1 MSDIERFESRM
12 QKLLGERYDLYAEAM
27 KQPPVRGIR
36 INTLK
41 RDNHPISGLCQK
53 PSRYAENGWIAEDV
67 SIGNTKAYLS
77 GCIYSQEPSASFAV
91 TAMDLK
97 PGMKVLD
104 LCAAP
109 GSKSTQIAEALQNQG
124 LLVANEIIPSRAKIL
139 KENIER
145 HGACNVIITNNDP
158 TEVSSVFS
166 EYFDAVLCDAPC
178 SGEGMFR
185 KNPDAKSEWSPEA
198 VEACA
203 RRQASILEEAV
214 KCLKP
219 GGILIYSTCTFS
231 PEENE
236 QNVRLLLEQHP
247 QLELLPID
255 REGGEPGL
263 LLFPGSENCRRIYP
277 MDEGEGHFVAKLRK
291 QHHETITKE
300 LPLLKSDP
308 VSREV
313 NQFLDAH
320 LSRRFPY
327 LYVKRDTVYGGTAP
341 FIDVRP
347 LKLVRHQVMLGTL
360 RHGRF
365 EPSHALVMNSFA
377 AFSPSVELSDEQLQ
391 CYRRG
396 DILQRSCE
404 KGWTAV
410 TVEKHAIGLA
420 KSDGTILKN
429 HYPKAFR
436 IR

>member
-1 MSDIERFESRM
+1 MSEIERYDSRM
-12 QKLLGERYDLYAEAM
+12 QELLGERYNDYTEAM
-27 KQPPVRGIR
+27 MRPPVRGIR

-41 RDNHPISGLCQK
+41 MDNQPIPGLCRK
-53 PSRYAENGWIAEDV
+53 PSPYAVNGWIAEEGP
-67 SIGNTKAYLS
+67 IGNRNEYFS

-97 PGMKVLD
+97 QGMKVLD

-158 TEVSSVFS
+158 KEVASVFPA
-166 EYFDAVLCDAPC
+166 YFDAVLCDAPC

-185 KNPDAKSEWSPEA
+185 KNPEAKNEWSPEA
-198 VEACA
+198 VSACA
-203 RRQASILEEAV
+203 RRQAAILEEAV

-219 GGILIYSTCTFS
+219 GGILVYSTCTFS

-236 QNVRLLLEQHP
+236 QNVKTLLEQHTE
-247 QLELLPID
+247 LELLPID
-255 REGGEPGL
+255 HAGGEPGL
-263 LLFPGSENCRRIYP
+263 PFFKGSENCRRIYP
-277 MDEGEGHFVAKLRK
+277 MEEGEGHFVAKLRK
-291 QHHETITKE
+291 QDRDTEELK

-308 VSREV
+308 VPKEV
-313 NQFLDAH
+313 NPFLDAH
-320 LSRRFPY
+320 LSRSFPY
-327 LYVKRDTVYGGTAP
+327 LYVKHDTVYGGMAP

-347 LKLVRHQVMLGTL
+347 LKLIRHQVPLGTL
-360 RHGRF
+360 KHGRF

-377 AFSPSVELSDEQLQ
+377 AFSPSAELTEEELQ
-391 CYRRG
+391 RYRRG
-396 DILQRSCE
+396 EVLQKSCE

-410 TVEKHAIGLA
+410 TVQHHAIGLV

>member
-1 MSDIERFESRM
+1 
-12 QKLLGERYDLYAEAM
+12 
-27 KQPPVRGIR
+27 
-36 INTLK
+36 
-41 RDNHPISGLCQK
+41 
-53 PSRYAENGWIAEDV
+53 
-67 SIGNTKAYLS
+67 
-77 GCIYSQEPSASFAV
+77 
-91 TAMDLK
+91 MDLK

-158 TEVSSVFS
+158 AEVSSVFS

-219 GGILIYSTCTFS
+219 GGILVYSTCTFS

-255 REGGEPGL
+255 RERGEPGL

-410 TVEKHAIGLA
+410 TVENHAIGLA